1 MEGIGNCKKES
12 SPASELMNAIAKL
25 KRKIDEACESAS
37 AMNCSLL
44 GSDLGQN
51 PSNVP
56 TANEV
61 NTNCGI
67 LGEGLSLIMDCS
79 ERVEFIRLNI
89 DKHV

>member
-12 SPASELMNAIAKL
+12 SPASALVNAIDNL

-37 AMNCSLL
+37 AMNYSLL
-44 GSDLGQN
+44 GSELGQN

-56 TANEV
+56 MANEI
-61 NTNCGI
+61 NPNRGI